1 MCASLAI
8 ATVRCQG
15 AWSYRHLLRPTA
27 HYHNL
32 SSNMLPKI
40 QLFESSATCSVNMLP
55 WETFRHTRS
64 TCCRQQVAGNMF
76 PKSCPKVAAG
86 NMLLSTCCRC
96 NMLPVATFGQLLV
109 NMLPATCCRQHV
121 ASGNFWATFGQHVA
135 GNMLPATCCQWQL
148 SGNFWSTCCRQHVAG
163 NLLPAATFGQLL
175 GNMLPSTCCR
185 QHVAR
190 MLTVCSG
197 L

>member
-1 MCASLAI
+1 MPTYQLAWYWSNKFMCASLAI

-40 QLFESSATCSVNMLP
+40 QLFESSATRSVNMLP

-64 TCCRQQVAGNMF
+64 TCCRQQVAGNLF

-86 NMLLSTCCRC
+86 NMLL
-96 NMLPVATFGQLLV
+96 
-109 NMLPATCCRQHV
+109 ATCCRWQHV
-121 ASGNFWATFGQHVA
+121 ASGNFRATFGQQVAGNLLPATCCRRQLSGNFWETCWRQHVA
-135 GNMLPATCCQWQL
+135 GNMLPECWPC
-148 SGNFWSTCCRQHVAG
+148 VAG
-163 NLLPAATFGQLL
+163 LRRRRRDDDAR
-175 GNMLPSTCCR
+175 CR
-185 QHVAR
+185 PR
-190 MLTVCSG
+190 I
-197 L
+197 